1 MIHLQMVD
9 LHKRYGDVA
18 ALDGCTFDVPQGA
31 MFGFLG
37 PNGAGKTTAMRSV
50 FGLLEL
56 DAGEVR
62 YQGRPITNDDRLRLG
77 YMPEQRGLYA
87 KMGILSQLVYF
98 GRMHGMSKDDAAS
111 ASMRWLETL
120 GLADRAGD
128 KLETLSHGNQQRI
141 QLAAALVHDPDL
153 MILDEPF
160 SGLDPLGVQSMAEAL
175 MEQVTDRNAT
185 VIFSSHQLDLVEEI
199 CDQVAVVHEGR
210 IVLDGSLDQL
220 RADSPIR
227 MIEVETADHE
237 TDWVPAEW
245 SDRITRS
252 NRGRVRLQFPVDGSV
267 DPDTVLADIR
277 RKTDVLAFAFEPP
290 SLSEL
295 FLSTIGATSMA
306 LVEEA
311 SA

>member
-175 MEQVTDRNAT
+175 MEQVTERNAT

-237 TDWVPAEW
+237 TDWVPVEW